1 MQGSSNQ
8 IRTPKLK
15 PWMVAVFAIVVI
27 LLLGIAIGGGCITP

>member
-15 PWMVAVFAIVVI
+15 PWMVAVFAIVI